1 MSVGILILQDQLS
14 FSQSALKD
22 LLDRLGPAEAQRQC
36 RLLLVES
43 TGGLHL
49 MPLHRQRLV
58 LLWSALRHFVAELRQ
73 AGWQVDHREA
83 ESFGV
88 ALRAWCA
95 EHGITEL
102 HAMEPADR
110 PVREALE
117 RMISRWES
125 SNPDPTASDPT
136 TLDPTGSQSSG
147 ANQTHPGQTRSEATS
162 PEKNTLNQTNLNQN
176 GHAEPGSGV
185 SRSRLP
191 SSAGSLDGSPRPTPG
206 PNFGAAPTLIWHPS
220 NAFLWSRE
228 DFATWAHG
236 RRQLRLELFYR
247 EGRRRFGVLMQ
258 GEGPSATPL
267 GGQWNFDHDNRRPPT
282 KGLAGPAPLGF
293 EPDFITLEVIA
304 KVRRLDSSRA
314 SSGLAPLPGD
324 LEPFGWAVSRHQAQA
339 VLEHFIATRLAG
351 FGPYQDAMVSG
362 QPTLWHSLLS
372 PFINL
377 GLLHPLEVI
386 DRLEQ
391 AGLQPGGSSPD
402 SAPDPSLHSTAA
414 DRHQPDDPLNSHP
427 SANGSNAVPLASLE
441 GVIRQIL
448 GWREY
453 THGLYHWLG
462 PTYPHLNHFQASR
475 PLPAWLEQLG
485 CSGMACMDTVLAE
498 LKATGYA
505 HHIQRLMVL
514 ANYGL
519 LAGLDPQ
526 ALTTWFHRQFI
537 DGHDWVMQTNVIGMG
552 LFADGGRLASKPY
565 AASGN
570 YINRMST
577 YCKGCRFNVKQ
588 RSGTDACPFNSLY
601 WDFLARHAADLSAN
615 PRMALVI
622 KQLDRLPP
630 EELDAIRATAT
641 AHLMAQA
648 P

>member
-1 MSVGILILQDQLS
+1 MTIGILVLGDQLS
-14 FSQSALKD
+14 LHQSALAE
-22 LLDRLGPAEAQRQC
+22 LEDRIGASDARRQC
-36 RLLLVES
+36 RLLLIES
-43 TGGLHL
+43 SGPLL
-49 MPLHRQRLV
+49 RMPLHRQRLV
-58 LLWSALRHFVAELRQ
+58 LLWSALRHFVAELRE
-73 AGWQVDHREA
+73 AGWKVDHREA

-88 ALRAWCA
+88 ALRTWCG
-95 EHGITEL
+95 EYGITEL

-117 RMISRWES
+117 RIINRWEVCS
-125 SNPDPTASDPT
+125 PGPAGSDPT
-136 TLDPTGSQSSG
+136 GFEP
-147 ANQTHPGQTRSEATS
+147 PGTDQTRVDQTS
-162 PEKNTLNQTNLNQN
+162 PELSRAERTSPELTRPDQTSC
-176 GHAEPGSGV
+176 AEPAFGGSRPG
-185 SRSRLP
+185 P
-191 SSAGSLDGSPRPTPG
+191 PTSAGSPEGPPRPPLSS
-206 PNFGAAPTLIWHPS
+206 APSLVWHRS

-228 DFATWAHG
+228 EFAAWASG
-236 RRQLRLELFYR
+236 RRQLRMELFYR
-247 EGRRRFGVLMQ
+247 EGRRRFGVLM
-258 GEGPSATPL
+258 EGNGPTATPL
-267 GGQWNFDHDNRRPPT
+267 GGQWNYDHDNRRPPT
-282 KGLAGPAPLGF
+282 KGLTGPPPLWF
-293 EPDFITLEVIA
+293 EPDTITREVIA
-304 KVRRLDSSRA
+304 KVRRLDASRA
-314 SSGLAPLPGD
+314 SRGLAPLPGD
-324 LEPFGWAVSRHQAQA
+324 LEPFGWAVTRHQALA

-386 DRLEQ
+386 QRLELV
-391 AGLQPGGSSPD
+391 GRQPSRSTPESAPLLSPD
-402 SAPDPSLHSTAA
+402 SFPDSTPA
-414 DRHQPDDPLNSHP
+414 DDHRPEGPQTSHP
-427 SANGSNAVPLASLE
+427 SANAFTAVPLASLE

-462 PTYPHLNHFQASR
+462 PTYPGLNHFQATR

-485 CSGMACMDTVLAE
+485 ASGMACMDTVLAE
-498 LKATGYA
+498 LRATGYA

-519 LAGLDPQ
+519 LTGLDPQ
-526 ALTTWFHRQFI
+526 ALTAWFHRQFI

-601 WDFLARHAADLSAN
+601 WDFLARHSDQLSAN
-615 PRMALVI
+615 PRMGLVM
-622 KQLDRLPP
+622 KQLERLSA
-630 EELDAIRATAT
+630 EELATIRATAA